1 MKKIISPQQATR
13 AITIILSAIVLFHL
27 LVLLQVVPHEVVSGG
42 KFEDFE
48 SMLPF
53 EIVSIVLNLS
63 FILLVRFRARRPQ
76 SKPGRIGMW
85 ILFALFSLN
94 TLGNLF
100 AETTT
105 ETLVFTPLTLILA
118 VLSLRLALNEK

>member
-1 MKKIISPQQATR
+1 MISRATTVKIMLIL
-13 AITIILSAIVLFHL
+13 LSAIVLFHV
-27 LVLLQVVPHEVVSGG
+27 LVLIQVVPHEVVWGG

-63 FILLVRFRARRPQ
+63 FILLVRFRARKPD

-85 ILFALFSLN
+85 LLFALFSLN

-100 AETTT
+100 AETMT
-105 ETLVFTPLTLILA
+105 EKLVFTPLTLILA
-118 VLSLRLALNEK
+118 LLSLRLALKEK